1 MPLFDSENEHSDPDR
16 DSFPVDHNEDSV
28 DDEHEEPYEPTA
40 MDKVTGLQDETRR
53 CLQRLDELSRVLKK
67 AARDVQQQPPL
78 KQSPSMGVEISQR
91 MENLANI
98 ESNIEFARQ
107 AADRRNEER
116 LQAKIRFSKME
127 ASIKQ
132 QEDHIL
138 AMEKLVQTIPDNVNS
153 Y

>member
-1 MPLFDSENEHSDPDR
+1 
-16 DSFPVDHNEDSV
+16 
-28 DDEHEEPYEPTA
+28 

-98 ESNIEFARQ
+98 ESNIEFARCV
-107 AADRRNEER
+107 DVN
-116 LQAKIRFSKME
+116 
-127 ASIKQ
+127 
-132 QEDHIL
+132 HIL
-138 AMEKLVQTIPDNVNS
+138 GDAYPPYFQLGELKSRM
-153 Y
+153 